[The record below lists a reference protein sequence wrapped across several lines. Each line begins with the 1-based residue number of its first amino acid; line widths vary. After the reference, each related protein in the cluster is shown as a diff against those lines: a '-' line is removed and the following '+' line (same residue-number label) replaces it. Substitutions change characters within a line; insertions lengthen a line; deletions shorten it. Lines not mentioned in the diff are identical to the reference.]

1 MSDGGN
7 MEMSNAKHLTDAEL
21 FGIALP
27 AAGAPEAL
35 PAHLS
40 ECLACSRAL
49 TAWKA
54 AVRDLAAEG
63 DDAIERRAPEEWQD
77 AQSKTL
83 AAIRRSRLPGR
94 ALPWRWAASV
104 AAVLL
109 LFAVAVPLQ
118 RSLSR
123 ERVAEQASSE
133 LSGQDQV
140 DDNLLREVARL
151 SRGDDRSSWGA
162 LAPEPD
168 PGTRAEED
176 RL

>member
-1 MSDGGN
+1 MNLSR
-7 MEMSNAKHLTDAEL
+7 ETRHLTDAEL

-40 ECLACSRAL
+40 DCLACSRAL
-49 TAWKA
+49 TEWKS

-63 DDAIERRAPEEWQD
+63 DDAVARRSPEEWD
-77 AQSKTL
+77 AALAKTM
-83 AAIRRSRLPGR
+83 AAVRRSRFEGRTLP
-94 ALPWRWAASV
+94 LRWAMSA

-109 LFAVAVPLQ
+109 LFAVAIPLQ
-118 RSLSR
+118 RSVR
-123 ERVAEQASSE
+123 QRTTTQASSE
-133 LSGQDQV
+133 LSAQDQA
-140 DDNLLREVARL
+140 DDTLLRDVARL

-162 LAPEPD
+162 LAPEPN
-168 PGTRAEED
+168 PATQGEEE

>member
-1 MSDGGN
+1 MSDGGK

-54 AVRDLAAEG
+54 AVRDLATEG
-63 DDAIERRAPEEWQD
+63 EDVVERRTAEEWQD
-77 AQSKTL
+77 AQSKTM
-83 AAIRRSRLPGR
+83 AAIRRTRFSGTV
-94 ALPWRWAASV
+94 LPWRWAASI

-109 LFAVAVPLQ
+109 LVAVAVPLQ
-118 RSLSR
+118 RSISR
-123 ERVAEQASSE
+123 ERGAAQASSE
-133 LSGQDQV
+133 LSAQDQA
-140 DDNLLREVARL
+140 DDNLLRDVARL

>member
-1 MSDGGN
+1 MSDGGK
-7 MEMSNAKHLTDAEL
+7 MEMNAKHLTDAEL

-63 DDAIERRAPEEWQD
+63 EEIVERRTAEEWQA
-77 AQSKTL
+77 AQSKTM
-83 AAIRRSRLPGR
+83 AVIRGSRFSR
-94 ALPWRWAASV
+94 TVLPWRWAASV

-123 ERVAEQASSE
+123 ERVAAQSSSE
-133 LSGQDQV
+133 LSGQDQI
-140 DDNLLREVARL
+140 DDNLLRDVARL
-151 SRGDDRSSWGA
+151 SGGDDRSSWGA

-168 PGTRAEED
+168 PGTRVEED